1 MKEEELDEPMEE
13 DDDLEKKIQ
22 DDTLR
27 SMIEIQIDD
36 DDNQESKIAEKKV
49 KIKQTNSSYVR

>member
-36 DDNQESKIAEKKV
+36 DDNQESEIAEK
-49 KIKQTNSSYVR
+49 R